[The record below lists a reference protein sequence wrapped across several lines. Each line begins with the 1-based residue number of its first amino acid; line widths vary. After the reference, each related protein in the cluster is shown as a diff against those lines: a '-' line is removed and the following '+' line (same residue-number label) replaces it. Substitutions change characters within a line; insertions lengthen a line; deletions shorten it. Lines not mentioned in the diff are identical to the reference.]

1 MRTPPPTGSSNK
13 DQGEPESDEEE
24 DQANSDSDEGGMSPD
39 EGLDTNSQPVYKK
52 LKLRHVKD
60 LHSAVKNYGVNAPF
74 TVSILEGLAGEG
86 YLIPNEWNKVVQS
99 VLTRGQY
106 LTWKSEF
113 VDRGE
118 NLAANNRKN
127 PTSKTA
133 SWTADKICG
142 KGNFAADIKQLG
154 LSPGVLAQMAQAA
167 LGAWRA
173 VPAAGALTMPLTKI
187 IQGPQESYAQFIARL
202 QEAAERILGPEESEG
217 LLVRQLA
224 LENAN
229 SACRA
234 ALRGKTKSLDIN
246 GMIKLCNEVDV
257 FSQQV
262 SKSIN
267 LAIGAALTPAPRLV
281 PSPIGPS

>member
-1 MRTPPPTGSSNK
+1 MRAPPTGSSDK

-39 EGLDTNSQPVYKK
+39 EGLDTNKK

-60 LHSAVKNYGVNAPF
+60 LHSAVKNHGVNAPF

-99 VLTRGQY
+99 VLTTGQY

-133 SWTADKICG
+133 SWTADKICC
-142 KGNFAADIKQLG
+142 KDNFAADKKQLG
-154 LSPGVLAQMAQAA
+154 LSPGVLAQTVQEA

-187 IQGPQESYAQFIARL
+187 TQGPQESYAQFVARL
-202 QEAAERILGPEESEG
+202 LEAAERILGPE
-217 LLVRQLA
+217 
-224 LENAN
+224 
-229 SACRA
+229 
-234 ALRGKTKSLDIN
+234 
-246 GMIKLCNEVDV
+246 
-257 FSQQV
+257 
-262 SKSIN
+262 
-267 LAIGAALTPAPRLV
+267 
-281 PSPIGPS
+281 